1 MTDIAAPSTLTHRWW
16 ILATVAVAQLMVA
29 LDSTV
34 MNIAL
39 PSVQKELLYSDADRE
54 WIITAYTLAFGS
66 LLLLSGRLADRFG
79 RRNLFIVGLVGFA
92 IASGVG
98 GAATSFGMLVAS
110 RAVQGGFAAMLAPA
124 ALSLLAT
131 TFPGGGAAGRDRA
144 RAFGIFGSVGVAGT
158 TVGLLIGGAL
168 TEYLSWRWTM
178 YINIV
183 FAVPAIVGALILLR
197 HSARGD
203 NRDRIDFPGAV
214 LVSAGLFGVVYGISN
229 VPNDGW
235 DSPVT
240 LAFLAAG
247 VALLIVFVFVE
258 RRVLLPLL
266 PLRVPL
272 DRTRGAGYLGMF
284 IAASAMVSAVFFM
297 AYYVQTVL
305 GYSALQSGVAFMPLP
320 LTLVVVAAV
329 IGPRLNRRVGPRIIV
344 PIGMVLGA
352 VAMFLFTHVTT
363 TDDYAGHLLPGLI
376 ILGAGLGLIF
386 PTSVSA
392 ATLGVRRED
401 AGVASALV
409 NTTQQVSGAIA
420 VAVFNTVATTAVSD
434 YLAAHVPPT
443 AAVLADAAVH
453 SYTLVFGWAAVLFLV
468 GAVVTAALNRSGIP
482 GATASATAP
491 VSEPTAREDVEPGT
505 IVA

>member
-1 MTDIAAPSTLTHRWW
+1 MTDTAAPVTPAHRWW
-16 ILATVAVAQLMVA
+16 ILVTIAVAQLMVA

-39 PSVQKELLYSDADRE
+39 PSVQKDLHYADGDRE
-54 WIITAYTLAFGS
+54 WIITAYALAFGS

-79 RRNLFIVGLVGFA
+79 RRNLFIAGLIGFA

-98 GAATSFGMLVAS
+98 GAAQSFGMLVAS
-110 RAVQGGFAAMLAPA
+110 RAVQGGFAALLAPA

-131 TFPGGGAAGRDRA
+131 TFPGGRERA
-144 RAFGIFGSVGVAGT
+144 RAFGVYASVGIAGST
-158 TVGLLIGGAL
+158 IGLLVGGVL

-178 YINIV
+178 YINVV
-183 FAVPAIVGALILLR
+183 FAVPAAVGAIILLR

-203 NRDRIDFPGAV
+203 NRDRIDFWGAL

-235 DSPVT
+235 NSPVT
-240 LAFLAAG
+240 IGFLGAG
-247 VALLIVFVFVE
+247 VVLLVVFVLVE

-284 IAASAMVSAVFFM
+284 IAASAMLSAVFFM

-305 GYSALQSGVAFMPLP
+305 GWSAVHSGVAFLPLP
-320 LTLVVVAAV
+320 VMLVLVAAV
-329 IGPRLNRRVGPRIIV
+329 IGPRLNRRVGPRIVV

-352 VAMFLFTHVTT
+352 TAMFLFAQVTT
-363 TDDYAGHLLPGLI
+363 TDDYVGHLLPGLLV
-376 ILGAGLGLIF
+376 LGTAMGLIF

-409 NTTQQVSGAIA
+409 NTTQQVGSAIA
-420 VAVFNTVATTAVSD
+420 VAVFNSVATTAAAD
-434 YLAAHVPPT
+434 YLAAHLPPT
-443 AAVLADAAVH
+443 PAVLADAAVH
-453 SYTLVFGWAAVLFLV
+453 SYAIVFASASVIFLI
-468 GAVVTAALNRSGIP
+468 GAVVTALLNRSGIP
-482 GATASATAP
+482 GATASGADEHGAGESSLP
-491 VSEPTAREDVEPGT
+491 EAVEPGT